1 MPYKM
6 AFKLFLAI
14 LLLLTTLFACRS
26 GGPDASSPAPVLAD
40 PNPVQSWSVG
50 DTADVARTTQPGL
63 VLMGGSTE
71 VDEAMRWLI
80 SRAGGGDFVVLRAS
94 GSDGYNPYVFSE
106 LGGVNSCE
114 TFLVNSRDKASNA
127 RLLRRVRGA
136 EALFIAGGDQANYV
150 NFWKGTPLAEAI
162 NYLINDKKVPVGGTS
177 AGCAILGRAYFAAL
191 NGTVNSETALANPMS
206 NLLTIGQDD
215 FINAP
220 FMANTLTDTHYDNP
234 DRRGRHLV
242 FLARLVAGQAA
253 PARGIGVP
261 ERTAVLVDELGQA
274 RVMGRSPAFFLQAA
288 GPGPETLGPNSP
300 LTWDRSGRAVRVLEL
315 GPTDGSYNLATWPTN
330 RPGKW
335 AHWAVRAGML
345 VVGE

>member
-1 MPYKM
+1 M
-6 AFKLFLAI
+6 AVKIVPITAVLLAS
-14 LLLLTTLFACRS
+14 LFACSS
-26 GGPDASSPAPVLAD
+26 GGADAPSPTLAPAD

-50 DTADVARTTQPGL
+50 DTAEVARATQPGL
-63 VLMGGSTE
+63 VLMGGSTD

-80 SRAGGGDFVVLRAS
+80 ARSGGGDFVVLRAS
-94 GSDGYNPYVFSE
+94 GSDGYNPYIFSE

-150 NFWKGTPLAEAI
+150 NFWRGTPLAEAI
-162 NYLINDKKVPVGGTS
+162 HYLINDKKVPVGGTS

-191 NGTVNSETALANPMS
+191 NGTVNSETALANPLS
-206 NLLTIGQDD
+206 NLVTIGQDD
-215 FINAP
+215 FVNAP

-242 FLARLVAGQAA
+242 FLARMLTSQGQ

-261 ERTAVLVDELGQA
+261 ERTAVLVDEQGQA
-274 RVMGRSPAFFLQAA
+274 RVVGRSPVFFLQAT
-288 GPGPETLGPNSP
+288 GPGPEVLSADTP
-300 LTWDRSGRAVRVLEL
+300 LTWHRGGLAVRVLEL
-315 GPTDGSYNLATWPTN
+315 DAAGGTFSLATWPTSQ
-330 RPGKW
+330 PGKW
-335 AHWAVRAGML
+335 SHWAVQAGGL